1 MLSSIA
7 KTLIRR
13 FESRK
18 ARLKLARHVDGSELV
33 HQRYG
38 TVYGGWFV
46 PEGVLTETSLCYC
59 VGAGEDISFE
69 LELIRR
75 FRCEVYTFD
84 PTPRAT
90 QHITELYENTAKNLP
105 SRINGSDALEY
116 EVDSEGLAHLH
127 FLPYG
132 VWSENQTMKFYSPV
146 DPAHVSHSILNL
158 QRTDHYFEAEC
169 RTVGTIMESLGHK
182 DLTLLKLDIEGAEH
196 KVIQSLLDEGIR
208 PAVLCVEFDEGVVS
222 PDQDYMGPILDTVSR
237 LKQYGYVMTKLE
249 SWNATFVSNGW
260 LAGGTPM
267 SAETV

>member
-1 MLSSIA
+1 MLSNIA
-7 KTLIRR
+7 KTIMRR

-18 ARLKLARHVDGSELV
+18 ARLKLARHVDRGELI

-46 PEGVLTETSLCYC
+46 PGGVLTETSVCYC

-69 LELIRR
+69 LELIRE
-75 FRCEVYTFD
+75 FGCEVYTFD

-90 QHITELYENTAKNLP
+90 QHIAELYENTTKNLP
-105 SRINGSDALEY
+105 SRINGSDTLKY
-116 EVDSEGLAHLH
+116 EVNREGLAHLH

-146 DPAHVSHSILNL
+146 DPTHVSHSILNL

-182 DLTLLKLDIEGAEH
+182 DLSLLKLDVEGAEH
-196 KVIQSLLDEGIR
+196 KVIRSLLDEGIR
-208 PAVLCVEFDEGVVS
+208 PTILCVEFDEGVVS
-222 PDQDYMGPILDTVSR
+222 PDEDYMSSILDTVSR
-237 LKQYGYVMTKLE
+237 LKQCGYLMTKLE
-249 SWNATFVSNGW
+249 SWNATFVSISK
-260 LAGGTPM
+260 LVAGTPM
-267 SAETV
+267 SAEKV